1 MITFEKARSQ
11 CNGNED
17 EEEWLLTLKAHRSQP
32 ILNERA
38 KMTKRSTGN
47 YFNGGGVSF

>member
-17 EEEWLLTLKAHRSQP
+17 EEEWLLTLKAHR
-32 ILNERA
+32 NERA